1 MNSYNVEQLDAL
13 AVEGNF
19 TLATT
24 DEICNIIKP
33 KLEGGWDCI
42 WIGTKGEENKG
53 NLVLLPRDDRTGELY
68 KHGMIKNAIQAGLD
82 PQTALKWAEYRGK
95 FKHEL
100 LNDLVTVEHSNHLQE
115 AFRNYPGY
123 GKGTRRSEWMKQW
136 EIIPE
141 WMSAPRQYELAQM
154 IKHCLFDC

>member
-1 MNSYNVEQLDAL
+1 MNYTVEQLDTL
-13 AVEGNF
+13 AQEGQF

-24 DEICNIIKP
+24 DTLTNQTKP
-33 KLEGGWDCI
+33 KLNGGWDCI

-68 KHGMIKNAIQAGLD
+68 RHGLIKNALHAGLD

-95 FKHEL
+95 YKHEL
-100 LNDLVTVEHSNHLQE
+100 LHDLVTVEQSDHLQE

-141 WMSAPRQYELAQM
+141 WMSAPRQYELVQM
-154 IKHCLFDC
+154 VKHCLFD